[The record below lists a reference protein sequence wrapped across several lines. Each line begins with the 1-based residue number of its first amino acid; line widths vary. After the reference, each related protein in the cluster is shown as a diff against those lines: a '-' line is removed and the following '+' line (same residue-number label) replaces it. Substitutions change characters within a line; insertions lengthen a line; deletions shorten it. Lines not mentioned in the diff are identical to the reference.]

1 MTMQPTATP
10 GPAQLL
16 FTPGPRLGWTFRSR
30 RDLVTPYS
38 EPPPDPQ
45 AIGREAANRVAA
57 AQQSW
62 DRARKWGLRPSLIVA
77 FILIALAGCA
87 HVISSS
93 APFGTTFI
101 TALVLAA
108 PGTGWAIWRY
118 AQLNLAKDADP
129 RRHYDASHQAWQER
143 ASAWERAELERLAD
157 VPEWGSADSPSGRT
171 DVFGGT
177 LNGWRS
183 LLTVHGASV
192 LSTRPLLVADL
203 TGQDVASELVA
214 LAGGTDIGVAQYVL
228 PRDLDR
234 CGLLSG
240 LSPQQLADALAEAI
254 HAGPAGTARADR
266 AIDVRVLE
274 QLASVLTAGGIT
286 PVRLAVAVQAALGR
300 PVPPGVL
307 SASETDLIQ
316 GSVFGDGYKAQ
327 IGANLVRLD
336 AFLSDLARYG
346 SGGGAVPPMAYCTVL
361 AAEPAARSARI
372 ELTAALVVQWL
383 TVQVA
388 AYGPGAPAVIVAGAD
403 ELTRHHLERLADACD
418 TSGVPLTLLLRHL
431 RDDAVSVIGGGATA
445 FMRLGNHREAEQA
458 ASFIGRH
465 HRFVLSSFTA
475 TQGGDRTVTHGTTQT
490 WGSNETRGF
499 RGDGAFSGGASRSQD
514 YSRNYSYSTEES
526 VSEGT
531 NWSDARGTQR
541 VYEYA
546 VEPNVLQNLPDD
558 ALLLVRRGNGP
569 GMQSVECD
577 PAIVTLPGFST
588 APPAPA
594 EAAPPVDAIE
604 PPPDLSFTEYEQA
617 EPAEAEKPPW
627 WEIAKP
633 PDQRW

>member
-1 MTMQPTATP
+1 
-10 GPAQLL
+10 
-16 FTPGPRLGWTFRSR
+16 
-30 RDLVTPYS
+30 
-38 EPPPDPQ
+38 
-45 AIGREAANRVAA
+45 
-57 AQQSW
+57 
-62 DRARKWGLRPSLIVA
+62 
-77 FILIALAGCA
+77 
-87 HVISSS
+87 
-93 APFGTTFI
+93 
-101 TALVLAA
+101 
-108 PGTGWAIWRY
+108 
-118 AQLNLAKDADP
+118 
-129 RRHYDASHQAWQER
+129 
-143 ASAWERAELERLAD
+143 
-157 VPEWGSADSPSGRT
+157 
-171 DVFGGT
+171 
-177 LNGWRS
+177 
-183 LLTVHGASV
+183 
-192 LSTRPLLVADL
+192 
-203 TGQDVASELVA
+203 
-214 LAGGTDIGVAQYVL
+214 
-228 PRDLDR
+228 
-234 CGLLSG
+234 
-240 LSPQQLADALAEAI
+240 
-254 HAGPAGTARADR
+254 
-266 AIDVRVLE
+266 
-274 QLASVLTAGGIT
+274 
-286 PVRLAVAVQAALGR
+286 
-300 PVPPGVL
+300 
-307 SASETDLIQ
+307 
-316 GSVFGDGYKAQ
+316 
-327 IGANLVRLD
+327 
-336 AFLSDLARYG
+336 
-346 SGGGAVPPMAYCTVL
+346 MAYCTVL

-388 AYGPGAPAVIVAGAD
+388 AYGPGAPAVIVAGGD

-418 TSGVPLTLLLRHL
+418 TSGVPLTLLFRHL

-465 HRFVLSSFTA
+465 HTFVLSSYTA

-490 WGSNETRGF
+490 WGNSETRGF
-499 RGDGAFSGGASRSQD
+499 RSDGVFSGGASRSQD

-604 PPPDLSFTEYEQA
+604 PPSDLGYEQA